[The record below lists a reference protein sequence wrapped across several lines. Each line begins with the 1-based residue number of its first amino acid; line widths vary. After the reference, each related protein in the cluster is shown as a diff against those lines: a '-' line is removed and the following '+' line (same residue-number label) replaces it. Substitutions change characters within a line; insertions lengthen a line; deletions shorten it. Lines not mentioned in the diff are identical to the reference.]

1 MKTKVTVPERLRD
14 LRDERKLTQDDVAAA
29 TGISSSSI
37 SKYESDDTLG
47 IPHFNLVKLAE
58 FYNVSLDYLFN
69 KSPIR
74 EDSNMEIAELG
85 LDSETLEVLKS
96 KKLNNRLLAELI
108 KHPEFKNL
116 LADIEIYVDGNA
128 GFFFQAISASIN
140 AYREE
145 ILHDMPKEKD
155 DIVNRVLEVS
165 KFEED
170 LYFQNRIQA
179 TFQPI
184 LNDVRSAHTK
194 DSETATDVS
203 FSQMFK
209 EKLKNLNCYDEDL
222 ANTFIGA
229 TCKMHDIPRSSLT
242 KDEESVLKGLMLKSK
257 RYQATLKNRKN
268 QNRLKKWGAYKRLI
282 FT

>member
-1 MKTKVTVPERLRD
+1 M
-14 LRDERKLTQDDVAAA
+14 
-29 TGISSSSI
+29 
-37 SKYESDDTLG
+37 
-47 IPHFNLVKLAE
+47 VKLAE
-58 FYNVSLDYLFN
+58 FYNVSLAYLFD

-74 EDSNMEIAELG
+74 EDANIEISELG
-85 LDSETLEVLKS
+85 LDSEILEVLKS

-128 GFFFQAISASIN
+128 GFFFQAISTSIN

-145 ILHDMPKEKD
+145 ILHDMPREKD

-209 EKLKNLNCYDEDL
+209 EKLKNLNCYDEDF

-268 QNRLKKWGAYKRLI
+268 QNRYKK
-282 FT
+282 